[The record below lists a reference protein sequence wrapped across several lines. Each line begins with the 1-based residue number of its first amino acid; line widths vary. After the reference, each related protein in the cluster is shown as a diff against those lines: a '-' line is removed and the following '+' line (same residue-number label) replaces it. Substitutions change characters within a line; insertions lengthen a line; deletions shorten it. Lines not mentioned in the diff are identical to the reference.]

1 MPRRT
6 DIERILLIG
15 SGPIIIGQACEF
27 DYSGSQACKA
37 LREEG
42 YEVVLVNSNPAT
54 IMTDPGMAVATY
66 IEPLTPEVIEKIIE
80 KERPDALLPTIG
92 GQVGLNIAAELSE
105 RGILKKYN
113 VELIGAKFE
122 AIKKAEDRILFK
134 EVVERIGLRM
144 PRSKEAYSVEEA
156 VKIAGEIGYPIVVR
170 PAYTLGGTGGGIAF
184 NREELEVISTRGIE
198 SSRIGQVLIEE
209 SVLGWKEYE
218 LEVMRDLADNVVI
231 ICSIENLDPMGI
243 HTGDSITCAP
253 AQTLTDREY
262 QKMRDASIK
271 IMREVGVETGGSN
284 IQFAL
289 NPRNGELV
297 VIEMNPRVSRSSA
310 LASKATGFPIAKIAA
325 KLAVGL
331 TLDEIPNDIT
341 RETPASF
348 EPTIDYVVVKMP
360 RWPFDKF
367 AEADKSLTTQMKSIG
382 EAMAVGRTFEEALQK
397 AVRSLETGKFGLTTR
412 GGGLQTEEELRHRLR
427 FPVAEKIFFIAE
439 ALRMGMDIAEVA
451 ELTMID
457 PWFLE
462 KIRNIVLL
470 ETEIER
476 YDLNLIPREL
486 LLEAKRNGFSDRQ
499 LAHLLKTDELEL
511 RGKRKEMGIVPTY
524 KLVDTCAA
532 EFEAR
537 TPYYYSC
544 YEDEDEVGVTQRKK
558 TLIIGSGPNRIGQ
571 GIEFDYCCVQAVYA
585 LREEGHESIMVN
597 CNPETVSTDYDTS
610 DRLYFEPLTLED
622 VLNIIEKEKPDGV
635 IVQFGGQTPLN
646 LAIPLEKAGAK
657 IIGTSPNS
665 IDMAE
670 DRKRFGELL
679 RRLAIP
685 QPENGTALSLEEA
698 VKIAAEIG
706 YPVLVRP
713 SYVLG
718 GRAMEIVYDEET
730 LVRYMREAIE
740 VSPEKPVLVDKFL
753 EEAIE
758 VEVDAIFDGKDLV
771 IGGIM
776 EHIEEAGIHSGDS
789 ACALPPQN
797 LAPETLEVIRDYTD
811 RIAREL
817 EVKGLMNIQL
827 AVKDERVYVL
837 EVNPRA
843 SRTVP
848 YISKASGVPLAKIA
862 AKVMLGKTLK
872 ELGVSEVKFDHVAV
886 KEAVFPFSKFPEVD
900 PILSPEMK
908 STGEVMGIDANFG
921 VAFYKAELS
930 AGMNL
935 PTKGTVLITVADKDK
950 SRIVPVARRFKELGF
965 EILATSGTQ
974 AYLSDH
980 GVESKKVLKIH
991 EGRPHIV
998 DYVKNKMVDIIINT
1012 PVGKKA
1018 RYDDSYIRK
1027 SAVRYNVPYFT
1038 TVSEA
1043 GAVAVGIEAKD
1054 QKVFFEPIQA
1064 YHAKGKCAV
1073 IH

>member
-1 MPRRT
+1 
-6 DIERILLIG
+6 
-15 SGPIIIGQACEF
+15 
-27 DYSGSQACKA
+27 
-37 LREEG
+37 
-42 YEVVLVNSNPAT
+42 
-54 IMTDPGMAVATY
+54 
-66 IEPLTPEVIEKIIE
+66 
-80 KERPDALLPTIG
+80 
-92 GQVGLNIAAELSE
+92 
-105 RGILKKYN
+105 
-113 VELIGAKFE
+113 
-122 AIKKAEDRILFK
+122 
-134 EVVERIGLRM
+134 
-144 PRSKEAYSVEEA
+144 
-156 VKIAGEIGYPIVVR
+156 
-170 PAYTLGGTGGGIAF
+170 
-184 NREELEVISTRGIE
+184 
-198 SSRIGQVLIEE
+198 
-209 SVLGWKEYE
+209 
-218 LEVMRDLADNVVI
+218 
-231 ICSIENLDPMGI
+231 
-243 HTGDSITCAP
+243 
-253 AQTLTDREY
+253 
-262 QKMRDASIK
+262 
-271 IMREVGVETGGSN
+271 
-284 IQFAL
+284 
-289 NPRNGELV
+289 
-297 VIEMNPRVSRSSA
+297 
-310 LASKATGFPIAKIAA
+310 
-325 KLAVGL
+325 
-331 TLDEIPNDIT
+331 
-341 RETPASF
+341 
-348 EPTIDYVVVKMP
+348 
-360 RWPFDKF
+360 
-367 AEADKSLTTQMKSIG
+367 
-382 EAMAVGRTFEEALQK
+382 
-397 AVRSLETGKFGLTTR
+397 
-412 GGGLQTEEELRHRLR
+412 
-427 FPVAEKIFFIAE
+427 
-439 ALRMGMDIAEVA
+439 AEVA

-758 VEVDAIFDGKDLV
+758 VEVDAIFDGEDLV

-872 ELGVSEVKFDHVAV
+872 ELGVSEVRFDHVAV

-900 PILSPEMK
+900 P
-908 STGEVMGIDANFG
+908 
-921 VAFYKAELS
+921 
-930 AGMNL
+930 
-935 PTKGTVLITVADKDK
+935 
-950 SRIVPVARRFKELGF
+950 
-965 EILATSGTQ
+965 
-974 AYLSDH
+974 
-980 GVESKKVLKIH
+980 
-991 EGRPHIV
+991 
-998 DYVKNKMVDIIINT
+998 
-1012 PVGKKA
+1012 
-1018 RYDDSYIRK
+1018 
-1027 SAVRYNVPYFT
+1027 
-1038 TVSEA
+1038 
-1043 GAVAVGIEAKD
+1043 
-1054 QKVFFEPIQA
+1054 
-1064 YHAKGKCAV
+1064 
-1073 IH
+1073 

>member
-1 MPRRT
+1 
-6 DIERILLIG
+6 
-15 SGPIIIGQACEF
+15 
-27 DYSGSQACKA
+27 
-37 LREEG
+37 
-42 YEVVLVNSNPAT
+42 NP
-54 IMTDPGMAVATY
+54 
-66 IEPLTPEVIEKIIE
+66 
-80 KERPDALLPTIG
+80 
-92 GQVGLNIAAELSE
+92 Q
-105 RGILKKYN
+105 
-113 VELIGAKFE
+113 
-122 AIKKAEDRILFK
+122 
-134 EVVERIGLRM
+134 
-144 PRSKEAYSVEEA
+144 
-156 VKIAGEIGYPIVVR
+156 
-170 PAYTLGGTGGGIAF
+170 
-184 NREELEVISTRGIE
+184 
-198 SSRIGQVLIEE
+198 
-209 SVLGWKEYE
+209 
-218 LEVMRDLADNVVI
+218 
-231 ICSIENLDPMGI
+231 
-243 HTGDSITCAP
+243 
-253 AQTLTDREY
+253 
-262 QKMRDASIK
+262 
-271 IMREVGVETGGSN
+271 
-284 IQFAL
+284 
-289 NPRNGELV
+289 NGELV

-397 AVRSLETGKFGLTTR
+397 AVRSLETGKFDLTTR
-412 GGGLQTEEELRHRLR
+412 GGRLQTEEELRHRLR
-427 FPVAEKIFFIAE
+427 FPVAEKIFLTAE
-439 ALRMGMDIAEVA
+439 AFRMGMDIAEVA

-486 LLEAKRNGFSDRQ
+486 LLEAKRNGFSDRH

-646 LAIPLEKAGAK
+646 LAVPLEKAGAK

-758 VEVDAIFDGKDLV
+758 VEVDAIFDGEDLV

-872 ELGVSEVKFDHVAV
+872 ELGASEVRFDHVAV

-921 VAFYKAELS
+921 VAFYKAQLG

-950 SRIVPVARRFKELGF
+950 PRIVPVARRFKELGF

-980 GVESKKVLKIH
+980 GVESKKVFKIH

-1054 QKVFFEPIQA
+1054 RKIFFEPIQA
-1064 YHAKGKCAV
+1064 YHARGKCAV